1 LKQKLISQNQTRVEN
16 TTSDG
21 LVPTQAQSS
30 SSSSSSSLQHVSGNT
45 MGDSDGGVN
54 IGNNR
59 QSGVQSAQLTPS
71 KIKRRGTTA
80 TATPIGIQ
88 RVKRVGDGEME

>member
-1 LKQKLISQNQTRVEN
+1 
-16 TTSDG
+16 
-21 LVPTQAQSS
+21 
-30 SSSSSSSLQHVSGNT
+30 